1 MAKKAR
7 YASRFGSGSIS
18 QRHGSEDPDPYQKC
32 HGSATLII
40 MSIRQWAYE
49 LTWSWDRHMSRARS
63 QASHMGCWWVGGR
76 GGLDTGLQSHDR
88 RIRSANKKF
97 LREKKYWFLKP

>member
-1 MAKKAR
+1 MN
-7 YASRFGSGSIS
+7 
-18 QRHGSEDPDPYQKC
+18 
-32 HGSATLII
+32 
-40 MSIRQWAYE
+40 IRQWAYE

-97 LREKKYWFLKP
+97 LKEKKDWFLKPYIKIRNDFFLIGIRILLFSWFRIRIRILREFF